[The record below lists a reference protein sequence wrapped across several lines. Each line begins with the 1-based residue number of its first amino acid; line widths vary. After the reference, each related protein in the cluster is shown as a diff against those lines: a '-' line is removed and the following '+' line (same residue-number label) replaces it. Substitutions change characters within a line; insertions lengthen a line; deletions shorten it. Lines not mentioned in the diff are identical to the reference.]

1 MDCEIFVLDE
11 PAAGLDPIGQQE
23 ILNYIMHLRE
33 LNKTV
38 ILVTHDMK
46 LAARADRILVLNQ
59 GFVTAYD
66 TAANIFSNQKL
77 LTAAG
82 LEVPPAYKFVSLIN
96 KKFSSAITGYT
107 AEDVNYNLLKYLS
120 NRRQPNA

>member
-1 MDCEIFVLDE
+1 
-11 PAAGLDPIGQQE
+11 
-23 ILNYIMHLRE
+23 MHLRE